1 MITSVKIKDNTKTPF
16 EYVSDIEAFENGRE
30 FIFKPGVNV
39 IIGKNGSGKSTLLN
53 IISMYA
59 LCDKSMCS
67 EMPDEAL
74 DFPPIFDDDDKVLD
88 GIDISS
94 DYIGKVFRLLPS
106 TETNR
111 DSVLKNISNFD
122 LYANSIQKSY
132 GEKVVLSTVFDLS
145 RDEIVALTDEDISLY
160 IDKELANKG
169 IPIEAKNWNIK
180 NKKEVV
186 YPRTGVPVFMLKD
199 IGIGFRTIEGATEVA
214 NLLVK
219 YNAFK
224 TESRYLA
231 GSYEQFWIM
240 KEGVCPAVKGETGY
254 SKEEFDKID
263 EKNKNPEL
271 TSINTFNDTV
281 KKANEIKDRVLK
293 CVYNIKQECSY
304 NNDLV
309 GIFERYKD
317 IADGDMEVAM
327 NFIKEAYPF
336 NEETESFI
344 RKKFDMPIPD
354 ESKEQ

>member
-1 MITSVKIKDNTKTPF
+1 MK
-16 EYVSDIEAFENGRE
+16 
-30 FIFKPGVNV
+30 
-39 IIGKNGSGKSTLLN
+39 
-53 IISMYA
+53 
-59 LCDKSMCS
+59 
-67 EMPDEAL
+67 
-74 DFPPIFDDDDKVLD
+74 
-88 GIDISS
+88 
-94 DYIGKVFRLLPS
+94 
-106 TETNR
+106 
-111 DSVLKNISNFD
+111 
-122 LYANSIQKSY
+122 
-132 GEKVVLSTVFDLS
+132 TVFDLS
-145 RDEIVALTDEDISLY
+145 RDEIVALTDKDISLY

-254 SKEEFDKID
+254 SEEEFDKID

-271 TSINTFNDTV
+271 TGINTFNDTV

-293 CVYNIKQECSY
+293 YVYNIKQERSY
-304 NNDLV
+304 NNDMV

-344 RKKFDMPIPD
+344 RKKFDMPMSD
-354 ESKEQ
+354 ESKER

>member
-1 MITSVKIKDNTKTPF
+1 MKT
-16 EYVSDIEAFENGRE
+16 I
-30 FIFKPGVNV
+30 
-39 IIGKNGSGKSTLLN
+39 
-53 IISMYA
+53 
-59 LCDKSMCS
+59 
-67 EMPDEAL
+67 
-74 DFPPIFDDDDKVLD
+74 
-88 GIDISS
+88 
-94 DYIGKVFRLLPS
+94 
-106 TETNR
+106 
-111 DSVLKNISNFD
+111 
-122 LYANSIQKSY
+122 
-132 GEKVVLSTVFDLS
+132 FDLS
-145 RDEIVALTDEDISLY
+145 RDEITALTDEDISLY

-180 NKKEVV
+180 DEKEVA

-224 TESRYLA
+224 TESKYLT
-231 GSYEQFWIM
+231 GSYERFWII

-254 SKEEFDKID
+254 SEKEFDKID

-271 TSINTFNDTV
+271 ISINTFNDTV

-293 CVYNIKQECSY
+293 YVYNIKQERSY
-304 NNDLV
+304 NNDMV

-336 NEETESFI
+336 NEETEVFI
-344 RKKFDMPIPD
+344 RKKLNMSIPV
-354 ESKEQ
+354 EPEE

>member
-1 MITSVKIKDNTKTPF
+1 MK
-16 EYVSDIEAFENGRE
+16 
-30 FIFKPGVNV
+30 
-39 IIGKNGSGKSTLLN
+39 
-53 IISMYA
+53 
-59 LCDKSMCS
+59 
-67 EMPDEAL
+67 
-74 DFPPIFDDDDKVLD
+74 
-88 GIDISS
+88 
-94 DYIGKVFRLLPS
+94 
-106 TETNR
+106 
-111 DSVLKNISNFD
+111 
-122 LYANSIQKSY
+122 
-132 GEKVVLSTVFDLS
+132 TVFDLS
-145 RDEIVALTDEDISLY
+145 RDEIVSLTCKEIYLY
-160 IDKELANKG
+160 IDKELAGKG

-180 NKKEVV
+180 NEKEVV
-186 YPRTGVPVFMLKD
+186 YPRMGVPVFMLKD

-240 KEGVCPAVKGETGY
+240 KEGVCPAVKEETGY

-293 CVYNIKQECSY
+293 YVYNIKQERSY
-304 NNDLV
+304 NNDMV

-336 NEETESFI
+336 NEETEVFI
-344 RKKFDMPIPD
+344 RKKFDMSIPVPIPD
-354 ESKEQ
+354 ELK

>member
-1 MITSVKIKDNTKTPF
+1 MK
-16 EYVSDIEAFENGRE
+16 
-30 FIFKPGVNV
+30 
-39 IIGKNGSGKSTLLN
+39 
-53 IISMYA
+53 
-59 LCDKSMCS
+59 
-67 EMPDEAL
+67 
-74 DFPPIFDDDDKVLD
+74 
-88 GIDISS
+88 
-94 DYIGKVFRLLPS
+94 
-106 TETNR
+106 
-111 DSVLKNISNFD
+111 
-122 LYANSIQKSY
+122 
-132 GEKVVLSTVFDLS
+132 TVFDLS

-240 KEGVCPAVKGETGY
+240 KEGVCPAVKGETRY

-293 CVYNIKQECSY
+293 CVYNIKQERSY

>member
-1 MITSVKIKDNTKTPF
+1 MK
-16 EYVSDIEAFENGRE
+16 
-30 FIFKPGVNV
+30 
-39 IIGKNGSGKSTLLN
+39 
-53 IISMYA
+53 
-59 LCDKSMCS
+59 
-67 EMPDEAL
+67 
-74 DFPPIFDDDDKVLD
+74 
-88 GIDISS
+88 
-94 DYIGKVFRLLPS
+94 
-106 TETNR
+106 
-111 DSVLKNISNFD
+111 
-122 LYANSIQKSY
+122 
-132 GEKVVLSTVFDLS
+132 TVFDLS

-293 CVYNIKQECSY
+293 YVYNIKQERSY

-344 RKKFDMPIPD
+344 RKNFDMPIPD

>member
-1 MITSVKIKDNTKTPF
+1 MK
-16 EYVSDIEAFENGRE
+16 
-30 FIFKPGVNV
+30 
-39 IIGKNGSGKSTLLN
+39 
-53 IISMYA
+53 
-59 LCDKSMCS
+59 
-67 EMPDEAL
+67 
-74 DFPPIFDDDDKVLD
+74 
-88 GIDISS
+88 
-94 DYIGKVFRLLPS
+94 
-106 TETNR
+106 
-111 DSVLKNISNFD
+111 
-122 LYANSIQKSY
+122 
-132 GEKVVLSTVFDLS
+132 TVFDLS
-145 RDEIVALTDEDISLY
+145 RDEITALTDEDISLY

-180 NKKEVV
+180 NKKEIS
-186 YPRTGVPVFMLKD
+186 YPKTGVPLFVLKD

-231 GSYEQFWIM
+231 GSYEQFRIM

-254 SKEEFDKID
+254 SEEEFNKID

-293 CVYNIKQECSY
+293 YVYNIKQERSY
-304 NNDLV
+304 NNDMV

>member
-1 MITSVKIKDNTKTPF
+1 MK
-16 EYVSDIEAFENGRE
+16 
-30 FIFKPGVNV
+30 
-39 IIGKNGSGKSTLLN
+39 
-53 IISMYA
+53 
-59 LCDKSMCS
+59 
-67 EMPDEAL
+67 
-74 DFPPIFDDDDKVLD
+74 
-88 GIDISS
+88 
-94 DYIGKVFRLLPS
+94 
-106 TETNR
+106 
-111 DSVLKNISNFD
+111 
-122 LYANSIQKSY
+122 
-132 GEKVVLSTVFDLS
+132 TVFDLS
-145 RDEIVALTDEDISLY
+145 RDEITALTDEDISLY

-180 NKKEVV
+180 NKKEIS
-186 YPRTGVPVFMLKD
+186 YPKTGVPLFVLKD

-254 SKEEFDKID
+254 SEEEFNKID

-293 CVYNIKQECSY
+293 YVYNIKQERSY
-304 NNDLV
+304 NNDMV
-309 GIFERYKD
+309 DIFERYKD

-344 RKKFDMPIPD
+344 RKKFDMPIPVSYTHLRAH
-354 ESKEQ
+354 ET

>member
-1 MITSVKIKDNTKTPF
+1 MK
-16 EYVSDIEAFENGRE
+16 
-30 FIFKPGVNV
+30 
-39 IIGKNGSGKSTLLN
+39 
-53 IISMYA
+53 
-59 LCDKSMCS
+59 
-67 EMPDEAL
+67 
-74 DFPPIFDDDDKVLD
+74 
-88 GIDISS
+88 
-94 DYIGKVFRLLPS
+94 
-106 TETNR
+106 
-111 DSVLKNISNFD
+111 
-122 LYANSIQKSY
+122 
-132 GEKVVLSTVFDLS
+132 TVFDLS

-293 CVYNIKQECSY
+293 YVYNIKQERSY

-344 RKKFDMPIPD
+344 RKSLTCLYRTNQK
-354 ESKEQ
+354 SSN

>member
-1 MITSVKIKDNTKTPF
+1 MK
-16 EYVSDIEAFENGRE
+16 
-30 FIFKPGVNV
+30 
-39 IIGKNGSGKSTLLN
+39 
-53 IISMYA
+53 
-59 LCDKSMCS
+59 
-67 EMPDEAL
+67 
-74 DFPPIFDDDDKVLD
+74 
-88 GIDISS
+88 
-94 DYIGKVFRLLPS
+94 
-106 TETNR
+106 
-111 DSVLKNISNFD
+111 
-122 LYANSIQKSY
+122 
-132 GEKVVLSTVFDLS
+132 TVFDLS
-145 RDEIVALTDEDISLY
+145 RDEITALTDEDISLY

-180 NKKEVV
+180 NKKEIS
-186 YPRTGVPVFMLKD
+186 YPKTGVPLFVLKD

-254 SKEEFDKID
+254 SEEEFNKIN

-293 CVYNIKQECSY
+293 YVYNIKQERSY
-304 NNDLV
+304 NNDLI

-354 ESKEQ
+354 ESKEP

>member
-1 MITSVKIKDNTKTPF
+1 MK
-16 EYVSDIEAFENGRE
+16 
-30 FIFKPGVNV
+30 
-39 IIGKNGSGKSTLLN
+39 
-53 IISMYA
+53 
-59 LCDKSMCS
+59 
-67 EMPDEAL
+67 
-74 DFPPIFDDDDKVLD
+74 
-88 GIDISS
+88 
-94 DYIGKVFRLLPS
+94 
-106 TETNR
+106 
-111 DSVLKNISNFD
+111 
-122 LYANSIQKSY
+122 
-132 GEKVVLSTVFDLS
+132 TVFDLS

-293 CVYNIKQECSY
+293 CVYNIKQERSY

-336 NEETESFI
+336 NETESFI

>member
-1 MITSVKIKDNTKTPF
+1 MTDRELLEENNKMLKEILSFVRKVDSA
-16 EYVSDIEAFENGRE
+16 EYRDHQDFMEFLRNVAADIWVE
-30 FIFKPGVNV
+30 
-39 IIGKNGSGKSTLLN
+39 
-53 IISMYA
+53 Y
-59 LCDKSMCS
+59 
-67 EMPDEAL
+67 
-74 DFPPIFDDDDKVLD
+74 
-88 GIDISS
+88 
-94 DYIGKVFRLLPS
+94 
-106 TETNR
+106 TEPEQRSKLFN
-111 DSVLKNISNFD
+111 LINK
-122 LYANSIQKSY
+122 
-132 GEKVVLSTVFDLS
+132 EKMKTVFDLS
-145 RDEIVALTDEDISLY
+145 RDEIVALTCKEIYLY
-160 IDKELANKG
+160 IDKELAGKG

-180 NKKEVV
+180 NEKEVV
-186 YPRTGVPVFMLKD
+186 YPRMGVPVFMLKD

-240 KEGVCPAVKGETGY
+240 EEGVCPAVKGETGY

-293 CVYNIKQECSY
+293 YVYNIKQERSY
-304 NNDLV
+304 NNDMV

-336 NEETESFI
+336 NEETEVFI
-344 RKKFDMPIPD
+344 RKKFNMSIPVPIPD
-354 ESKEQ
+354 ELK

>member
-1 MITSVKIKDNTKTPF
+1 MK
-16 EYVSDIEAFENGRE
+16 
-30 FIFKPGVNV
+30 
-39 IIGKNGSGKSTLLN
+39 
-53 IISMYA
+53 
-59 LCDKSMCS
+59 
-67 EMPDEAL
+67 
-74 DFPPIFDDDDKVLD
+74 
-88 GIDISS
+88 
-94 DYIGKVFRLLPS
+94 
-106 TETNR
+106 
-111 DSVLKNISNFD
+111 
-122 LYANSIQKSY
+122 
-132 GEKVVLSTVFDLS
+132 TVFDLS
-145 RDEIVALTDEDISLY
+145 RDEIVSLTCKEIYLY
-160 IDKELANKG
+160 IDKELAGKG

-180 NKKEVV
+180 DKKEIV

-224 TESRYLA
+224 TESRYLK
-231 GSYEQFWIM
+231 GSYEQFWIIG
-240 KEGVCPAVKGETGY
+240 KSVCPAITGEAGY
-254 SKEEFDKID
+254 SEEEFDKV
-263 EKNKNPEL
+263 NKENKDPEL
-271 TSINTFNDTV
+271 ESINSFNDTV

-293 CVYNIKQECSY
+293 YVYNIKQERSY

>member
-1 MITSVKIKDNTKTPF
+1 MK
-16 EYVSDIEAFENGRE
+16 
-30 FIFKPGVNV
+30 
-39 IIGKNGSGKSTLLN
+39 
-53 IISMYA
+53 
-59 LCDKSMCS
+59 
-67 EMPDEAL
+67 
-74 DFPPIFDDDDKVLD
+74 
-88 GIDISS
+88 
-94 DYIGKVFRLLPS
+94 
-106 TETNR
+106 
-111 DSVLKNISNFD
+111 
-122 LYANSIQKSY
+122 
-132 GEKVVLSTVFDLS
+132 TVFDLS

-271 TSINTFNDTV
+271 ARINTFNDTV

-293 CVYNIKQECSY
+293 CVYNIKQERSY

>member
-1 MITSVKIKDNTKTPF
+1 MK
-16 EYVSDIEAFENGRE
+16 
-30 FIFKPGVNV
+30 
-39 IIGKNGSGKSTLLN
+39 
-53 IISMYA
+53 
-59 LCDKSMCS
+59 
-67 EMPDEAL
+67 
-74 DFPPIFDDDDKVLD
+74 
-88 GIDISS
+88 
-94 DYIGKVFRLLPS
+94 
-106 TETNR
+106 
-111 DSVLKNISNFD
+111 
-122 LYANSIQKSY
+122 
-132 GEKVVLSTVFDLS
+132 TVFDLS
-145 RDEIVALTDEDISLY
+145 RDEIVALTDEEISLY
-160 IDKELANKG
+160 IDKELAGKG

-180 NKKEVV
+180 NEKEVV

-271 TSINTFNDTV
+271 TGINTFNDTV

-293 CVYNIKQECSY
+293 YVYNIKQERSY

-336 NEETESFI
+336 NEETEVFI
-344 RKKFDMPIPD
+344 RKTFNMSIPV
-354 ESKEQ
+354 EPEE

>member
-1 MITSVKIKDNTKTPF
+1 MKT
-16 EYVSDIEAFENGRE
+16 I
-30 FIFKPGVNV
+30 
-39 IIGKNGSGKSTLLN
+39 
-53 IISMYA
+53 
-59 LCDKSMCS
+59 
-67 EMPDEAL
+67 
-74 DFPPIFDDDDKVLD
+74 
-88 GIDISS
+88 
-94 DYIGKVFRLLPS
+94 
-106 TETNR
+106 
-111 DSVLKNISNFD
+111 
-122 LYANSIQKSY
+122 
-132 GEKVVLSTVFDLS
+132 FDLS
-145 RDEIVALTDEDISLY
+145 RDEIVELTDEDISLY

-224 TESRYLA
+224 TESRYMA

-293 CVYNIKQECSY
+293 YVYNIKQERSY

-317 IADGDMEVAM
+317 IADGDMGVAM